1 MSIHRKIRAPIWPTI
16 YKTNIHLIS
25 QRNGLDEKDEVR
37 AGINL
42 VVILNTTCFVEG
54 ALESGMKGILRQK
67 REAFSKVDI
76 PELETRKTVNI
87 LFNNLEKDMEM
98 RIGRTTGIQN
108 YDSMFELLINS
119 KISQYDNVKPLWEGM
134 MVLFNFRNVLAHGRE
149 VSATLV
155 NAWNY
160 DEEWKEF
167 FSGGYS
173 KAEKYLQ
180 KNELISG
187 KFTESKLDNL
197 YFEDKI
203 ADHFWNLSL
212 DFLRKISESLKGEE
226 KVAFDE
232 EVLNE
237 IGE

>member
-119 KISQYDNVKPLWEGM
+119 
-134 MVLFNFRNVLAHGRE
+134 
-149 VSATLV
+149 
-155 NAWNY
+155 
-160 DEEWKEF
+160 
-167 FSGGYS
+167 
-173 KAEKYLQ
+173 
-180 KNELISG
+180 
-187 KFTESKLDNL
+187 
-197 YFEDKI
+197 
-203 ADHFWNLSL
+203 
-212 DFLRKISESLKGEE
+212 
-226 KVAFDE
+226 
-232 EVLNE
+232 
-237 IGE
+237 

>member
-1 MSIHRKIRAPIWPTI
+1 MSIHREIRAPIWPTI

-25 QRNGLDEKDEVR
+25 QRNGLDEEDEVR

-67 REAFSKVDI
+67 REAFNKVDI
-76 PELETRKTVNI
+76 PELETRKTVNV

-98 RIGRTTGIQN
+98 KIGRTTGIQN
-108 YDSMFELLINS
+108 YDLMFELLIDS

-134 MVLFNFRNVLAHGRE
+134 TVLFNFRNVLAHGRE

-167 FSGGYS
+167 F
-173 KAEKYLQ
+173 
-180 KNELISG
+180 
-187 KFTESKLDNL
+187 
-197 YFEDKI
+197 
-203 ADHFWNLSL
+203 FWQL
-212 DFLRKISESLKGEE
+212 LKS
-226 KVAFDE
+226 
-232 EVLNE
+232 
-237 IGE
+237 

>member
-1 MSIHRKIRAPIWPTI
+1 MSTHKIIRAPIWLMI
-16 YKTNIHLIS
+16 YETTRHLIS
-25 QRNGLDEKDEVR
+25 PRDGLDEEDEVR

-42 VVILNTTCFVEG
+42 FVILNTTCFVEG
-54 ALESGMKGILRQK
+54 ALESGMRGILRQK
-67 REAFSKVDI
+67 RNAFNKVDI
-76 PELETRKTVNI
+76 PELETRKTVNV
-87 LFNNLEKDMEM
+87 FFKNLEKDMEM
-98 RIGRTTGIQN
+98 RIGRTTGIQSYN
-108 YDSMFELLINS
+108 SMFELLIDR

-134 MVLFNFRNVLAHGRE
+134 QVLFNFRNVLAHGRE

-155 NAWNY
+155 HAWNY

-173 KAEKYLQ
+173 TVEKYLQ
-180 KNELISG
+180 KNKLITG
-187 KFTESKLDNL
+187 KFTEGKLDNL

-212 DFLRKISESLKGEE
+212 NFLRKISESLKGEE

-232 EVLNE
+232 EVINV